1 MLGVGDDVGIVAGV
15 HWSGRPRPCGD
26 STGALT
32 ARAAPPSTPCVAPR
46 GIQPFHCPNDGD
58 ILYAVSTHEVPL
70 DADTDVQLLG
80 TLASEVCYDAI
91 LSIVA

>member
-1 MLGVGDDVGIVAGV
+1 MRRRGAGARTTAPLRRFD
-15 HWSGRPRPCGD
+15 GRAD
-26 STGALT
+26 GA
-32 ARAAPPSTPCVAPR
+32 RCSPVRPCVAPR